1 MTDHPRSCGA
11 NAMTGYSNRVTIGSS
26 PLVRGQPIHV
36 NKRLVLLDHPRSCGA
51 NDSLYHRLDF
61 AHGSSPL
68 VRGQRRG
75 RTLAVH
81 GERIIPARAGP
92 TCIAGQVPWCSTDH
106 PRSCGANPTI
116 YLVSFFCSGSSP
128 LVRGQRVDTCASY
141 VSRRI
146 IPARAGPTINII
158 ITSHFH
164 SGSSPLVRGQL
175 RVYYRNLYCYP
186 DHPRSCGANI
196 ECRQDI
202 AEAYGSSP
210 LVRGQPLREIPLIS
224 HLRIIPARAG
234 PTRWWIPPTSFRA
247 DHPRSCGANALITIC
262 TCSESGS
269 SPLVRGQHC
278 GPARIGWLGR
288 IIPARAG
295 PTCLIQLS
303 RTSAPD
309 HPRSC
314 GANAPLSL
322 SYSNERGSSPLVRGQ
337 RPIPSSPTRTRRI
350 IAARAGP
357 TPSIT
362 PQKGDVADHPRSC
375 GANRVRLTLAEI
387 VNGSSPL
394 VRGQLAYI
402 IVICTAVRII
412 PARAGPTKWCY
423 IILHKFPDHP
433 RSCGANAVACA
444 CEVLPDGSSPLV
456 RGQPWRHSHTCQWR
470 RIIPAR
476 AGPTNKIQ
484 YQRYCNSDHPRSCGA
499 NQWYRRCGVS
509 QDGSSPLVRG
519 QLDDLLC
526 LIVGNRIIP
535 ARAGPTDPPARDEG
549 EFADHPRSCGANMR
563 FPLSRT
569 SRSGSSPLVR
579 GQQWFDEFGREI
591 IRIIPA
597 RAGPTRRGLRPYCR

>member
-1 MTDHPRSCGA
+1 MIGCIGMGFMTDHPRSCGA

-202 AEAYGSSP
+202 AEASGSSP

-269 SPLVRGQHC
+269 SPLVRGQRGRTGGTQLH
-278 GPARIGWLGR
+278 LR

-295 PTCLIQLS
+295 PTVRFALGQTVS
-303 RTSAPD
+303 KD

-314 GANAPLSL
+314 GANS
-322 SYSNERGSSPLVRGQ
+322 
-337 RPIPSSPTRTRRI
+337 
-350 IAARAGP
+350 
-357 TPSIT
+357 
-362 PQKGDVADHPRSC
+362 
-375 GANRVRLTLAEI
+375 RVI
-387 VNGSSPL
+387 V
-394 VRGQLAYI
+394 Y
-402 IVICTAVRII
+402 
-412 PARAGPTKWCY
+412 
-423 IILHKFPDHP
+423 
-433 RSCGANAVACA
+433 
-444 CEVLPDGSSPLV
+444 
-456 RGQPWRHSHTCQWR
+456 HTN
-470 RIIPAR
+470 I
-476 AGPTNKIQ
+476 
-484 YQRYCNSDHPRSCGA
+484 
-499 NQWYRRCGVS
+499 
-509 QDGSSPLVRG
+509 
-519 QLDDLLC
+519 
-526 LIVGNRIIP
+526 
-535 ARAGPTDPPARDEG
+535 
-549 EFADHPRSCGANMR
+549 
-563 FPLSRT
+563 
-569 SRSGSSPLVR
+569 SGSSPLVR
-579 GQQWFDEFGREI
+579 GQQNQMTDYGRTY
-591 IRIIPA
+591 RIIPA
-597 RAGPTRRGLRPYCR
+597 RAGPTATVYGRRTT